1 MFIVGISAAK
11 SSQPSLSHHMEKY
24 REYFECKYES
34 LELTSIDEKLNCSA
48 LEYINLTLVK
58 ADEQE
63 RTSSEE
69 DQRLSGIVTLS
80 EALDVEGEKKK
91 VILINGD
98 PGVGK
103 TTLAINICKRW
114 AEGSL
119 FQSYDAV
126 ILLPLRD
133 PGIQKSKTVG
143 DLLLTLLVLCYPIAV
158 TSNTSH
164 PISG

>member
-34 LELTSIDEKLNCSA
+34 LELTSIDEKLNYSV
-48 LEYINLTLVK
+48 LEYINLTLIK

-80 EALDVEGEKKK
+80 EAFDVEES
-91 VILINGD
+91 D
-98 PGVGK
+98 PDQRRSWCG
-103 TTLAINICKRW
+103 
-114 AEGSL
+114 
-119 FQSYDAV
+119 
-126 ILLPLRD
+126 
-133 PGIQKSKTVG
+133 
-143 DLLLTLLVLCYPIAV
+143 
-158 TSNTSH
+158 
-164 PISG
+164 